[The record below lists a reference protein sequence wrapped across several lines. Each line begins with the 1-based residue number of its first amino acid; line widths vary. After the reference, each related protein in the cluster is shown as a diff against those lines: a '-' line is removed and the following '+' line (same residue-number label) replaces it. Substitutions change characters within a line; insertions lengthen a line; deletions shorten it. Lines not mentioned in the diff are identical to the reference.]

1 MLRLLK
7 VQGDSLYPSY
17 REGDYVLIAKIP
29 LVVLNPH
36 PGDVVV
42 FRHPHLGLLI
52 KRVEYF
58 SPDRQ
63 SVFLLGTHPNS
74 VDSRQFGM
82 VPIKDLLGKVIWRIP
97 KP

>member
-17 REGDYVLIAKIP
+17 REGDYVLIARIP
-29 LVVLNPH
+29 LISFKPH
-36 PGDVVV
+36 PGDIVV
-42 FRHPHLGLLI
+42 FRHPSLGTLI
-52 KRVEYF
+52 KRVEYV
-58 SPDRQ
+58 SSQ
-63 SVFLLGTHPNS
+63 QGSVFLIGTHPDS